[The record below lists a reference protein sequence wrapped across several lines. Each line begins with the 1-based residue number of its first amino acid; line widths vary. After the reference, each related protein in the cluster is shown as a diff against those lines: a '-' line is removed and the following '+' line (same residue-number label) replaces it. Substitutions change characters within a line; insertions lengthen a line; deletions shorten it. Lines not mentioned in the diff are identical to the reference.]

1 MALSKP
7 QLAQALKTTFQSA
20 KDNSW
25 SSDQVADAL
34 ADAIN
39 TFVLGAD
46 VAGVTVSVVNLTN
59 VVIGSGTQ
67 TGTGKLQ

>member
-1 MALSKP
+1 MALNKS
-7 QLAQALKTTFQSA
+7 QLAQLLKTTFQSA
-20 KDNSW
+20 KDNAW

-39 TFVLGAD
+39 TFVLTAD
-46 VAGVTVSVVNLTN
+46 VTGVQVSVVNTN
-59 VVIGSGTQ
+59 NVNIGTGTQ

>member
-7 QLAQALKTTFQSA
+7 QLAQALKTAFQSA
-20 KDNSW
+20 KDNAW
-25 SSDQVADAL
+25 STDQVADAL

-46 VAGVTVSVVNLTN
+46 VAGVTVSVVNPSN

>member
-1 MALSKP
+1 MALNKS
-7 QLAQALKTTFQSA
+7 QLAQLLKTTFQSA

-25 SSDQVADAL
+25 SSDQVADSL

-39 TFVLGAD
+39 TFVLTAE
-46 VAGVTVSVVNLTN
+46 VSGVQVSVVNSNN
-59 VVIGSGTQ
+59 VVIGTGTQ